1 MLTFR
6 PKKQKLTPL
15 RVLVTSVLFML
26 WIVLI
31 APAHAQ
37 SGGAQFIV
45 KLKNSVELSNAPS
58 LRRLEKEGEFLADVM
73 ARNNVDATWLRA
85 GSVGTHVMRWG
96 SNVRAGDQQSM
107 LNRLVSDPEVEFAIE
122 DRPVRA
128 FATPNDP
135 TFANQWALRSTFNTA
150 GAKFDQAWDIVRGS
164 ADVVVAVLDTGVVFE
179 TPDLMG
185 RLLSGYDF
193 VSDVPTAND
202 GNGRDANA
210 ADPGNWIS
218 SADAQTSAFSGCSV
232 KNSSWHGTFVAG
244 QIAAN
249 THSDSDVAGADWNV
263 KVLPVRVL
271 GKCGGLLSDVLDAML
286 WSAGLDVPGIPRN
299 PNPADVI
306 NLSLGSPTTCS
317 SFEQT
322 VVDRVNAAG
331 TLVVAAAGNSG
342 GSVDSPANCNN
353 VLSVGA
359 LDRDGS
365 RASYSA
371 IGTAVSLM
379 APGGFSNG
387 LVGLGC
393 LILILPR
400 GLIPRWTGI
409 TLIALLVLPPP
420 RPEHHDFWMTLM
432 DVGQGTAISIQTQ
445 NHLLIYDAGPAFN
458 TRTDSARRV
467 VLPWMAAH
475 GYRRAD
481 MFMLSHDDADHSGGA
496 PLLLQKAPP
505 VQFAS
510 SINKQHSLNLLAQT
524 LKSDTAQ
531 CHMLK
536 PWTWDGV
543 TFTPIGLDTPAH
555 SHQKLLAKN
564 NQSCVLKVSNA
575 NHSVLLTGDI
585 EAISEM
591 ALLTQHGSNT
601 LKSRVL
607 IVPHHGSKT
616 SSTMPF
622 LQAVR
627 PEYALIQAG
636 WENQHGH
643 PHKAV
648 IERYEAMGVQWSN
661 TAQNGAM
668 KWRFKHLD
676 FQPEVDNA
684 HTLRQRYWH
693 MHESGAKGR

>member
-1 MLTFR
+1 MLTFL
-6 PKKQKLTPL
+6 PKKQKLTSL
-15 RVLVTSVLFML
+15 RMLVASVVLML
-26 WIVLI
+26 LVFL
-31 APAHAQ
+31 AVPAHAQ

-73 ARNNVDATWLRA
+73 ARNNIDATWLRA

-96 SNVRAGDQQSM
+96 SSVRGGDQQSM
-107 LNRLVSDPEVEFAIE
+107 LNRLASDPEVEFAIQ
-122 DRPVRA
+122 DRPIRA

-135 TFANQWALRSTFNTA
+135 SFLNQWALRSTVNTA
-150 GAKFDQAWDIVRGS
+150 GAKFDLAWDVVRGS

-249 THSDSDVAGADWNV
+249 TQSDSDVAGADWNV

-286 WSAGLDVPGIPRN
+286 WSAGIDVPGIPN
-299 PNPADVI
+299 NTSPADVI

-342 GSVDSPANCNN
+342 VSVDSPANCSN
-353 VLSVGA
+353 VLAVGA

-371 IGTAVSLM
+371 IGTGVSLM

-387 LVGLGC
+387 LVGLGNSGTTTPTSAS
-393 LILILPR
+393 LVSKTGTSFASPLVAATAGLMRAVNPTLTPAQLRSQILASTSNFLNPRSSICTANSGSVSCNCTTAVCGAGMLDAFAAVSAARSTRPVANASASANGLGTSGFQESAIGLNPVRLRGSASSVTAGRSVASYAWVQVSGEQLMSGTQTTADVDLPA
-400 GLIPRWTGI
+400 PTSSSD
-409 TLIALLVLPPP
+409 LVFQL
-420 RPEHHDFWMTLM
+420 T
-432 DVGQGTAISIQTQ
+432 V
-445 NHLLIYDAGPAFN
+445 
-458 TRTDSARRV
+458 TDSAGESHSSFTALRV
-467 VLPWMAAH
+467 VAS
-475 GYRRAD
+475 GAD
-481 MFMLSHDDADHSGGA
+481 GSAPSSVASASSGGTTTPTPTTDNA
-496 PLLLQKAPP
+496 SGSVASVSAGSSGGGGGGGGATTLPGLLLMSLL
-505 VQFAS
+505 VWVFR
-510 SINKQHSLNLLAQT
+510 KQN
-524 LKSDTAQ
+524 TA
-531 CHMLK
+531 C
-536 PWTWDGV
+536 
-543 TFTPIGLDTPAH
+543 
-555 SHQKLLAKN
+555 AK
-564 NQSCVLKVSNA
+564 
-575 NHSVLLTGDI
+575 
-585 EAISEM
+585 
-591 ALLTQHGSNT
+591 
-601 LKSRVL
+601 L
-607 IVPHHGSKT
+607 IVQS
-616 SSTMPF
+616 
-622 LQAVR
+622 
-627 PEYALIQAG
+627 
-636 WENQHGH
+636 
-643 PHKAV
+643 
-648 IERYEAMGVQWSN
+648 
-661 TAQNGAM
+661 
-668 KWRFKHLD
+668 
-676 FQPEVDNA
+676 
-684 HTLRQRYWH
+684 
-693 MHESGAKGR
+693 